1 MEKKYFFKIIGIIV
15 AVIAAMAGIVILID
29 PFYHYHKPLKNIS
42 YVSGADVYVNDGKLK
57 HFDYDTLTIGTSM
70 AMNFRKEKVD
80 AILGGNSLNVYYL
93 GEGFKVINEGLE
105 TALETHPDLK
115 LVVRTVDPTWFVSD
129 VNWEGRESYPEY
141 LYDKNPFND
150 VYYIYNKDVWK
161 NNLIPSIVESFQNDF
176 QGAVKQ
182 EGFGSRGLTGKENIL
197 KNYERPEKEIKEVTQ
212 EETEEFLS
220 YLEENLD
227 VNVLQVIE
235 DYPDVEFYLF
245 FPPYSICWWDQLNQ
259 NGTAVLERRI
269 DLEKYAIE
277 KMLQFDN
284 IRLFSFFNNY
294 ELICNLNY
302 YVDDVHYTGDVNN
315 LILQWMKSG
324 EYELTKENYEDYI
337 VKEKAF
343 YTSYDYDQLFGEQQ

>member
-1 MEKKYFFKIIGIIV
+1 MS
-15 AVIAAMAGIVILID
+15 A
-29 PFYHYHKPLKNIS
+29 
-42 YVSGADVYVNDGKLK
+42 
-57 HFDYDTLTIGTSM
+57 
-70 AMNFRKEKVD
+70 
-80 AILGGNSLNVYYL
+80 
-93 GEGFKVINEGLE
+93 
-105 TALETHPDLK
+105 
-115 LVVRTVDPTWFVSD
+115 

-161 NNLIPSIVESFQNDF
+161 DNLIPSIVQSFENGF
-176 QGAVKQ
+176 QGEVKQ
-182 EGFGSRGLTGKENIL
+182 EGFGSGSLTGKENVL
-197 KNYERPEKEIKEVTQ
+197 KNYKRPEKEIKEVTQ
-212 EETEEFLS
+212 EETEEFLN

-227 VNVLQVIE
+227 VNVLQVIK

-284 IRLFSFFNNY
+284 INLFSFFNNY
-294 ELICNLNY
+294 DLICNLDY

-315 LILQWMKSG
+315 MILQWMKSG

-337 VKEKAF
+337 AKEKAF
-343 YTSYDYDQLFGEQQ
+343 YTSYDYDQLFGEQE

>member
-70 AMNFRKEKVD
+70 AMNFHKQKVD
-80 AILGGNSLNVYYL
+80 DIFECNSLNVFYL

-105 TALETHPDLK
+105 TALSTNPDLK
-115 LVVRTVDPTWFVSD
+115 TVIRTVDPIWFISD
-129 VNWEGRESYPEY
+129 VNWKGRESYPEY

-150 VYYIYNKDVWK
+150 VYYIYNIDVWK
-161 NNLIPSIVESFQNDF
+161 NNVIPSIAASIKNGF
-176 QGAVKQ
+176 QGNI
-182 EGFGSRGLTGKENIL
+182 EEDGFGNDELTGKEKVL
-197 KNYERPEKEIKEVTQ
+197 KLYTRPK
-212 EETEEFLS
+212 EETDEFFG
-220 YLEENLD
+220 YLRQNLET
-227 VNVLQVIE
+227 NVLTIIRE
-235 DYPDVEFYLF
+235 HPDVEFYLF
-245 FPPYSICWWDQLNQ
+245 FPPYSICWWDTLNQ
-259 NGTAVLERRI
+259 KGPAVLERRI
-269 DLEKYAIE
+269 DMEKYAIE
-277 KMLQFDN
+277 KMLQYEN
-284 IRLFSFFNNY
+284 VRLFSFFNKY
-294 ELICNLNY
+294 DLICNLDN
-302 YVDDVHYTGDVNN
+302 YVDDIHYTGDVNN

-337 VKEKAF
+337 AKERAF